1 MPLSPQQKLLLLNQ
15 VKDDPLEAALLSY
28 DWRNFNAR
36 ENQIPPEWEWFL
48 WFVLAGRGFGKTRVG
63 GEWVREKVELYPNS
77 RLRIALVAATAA
89 DARDTM
95 VEGESG
101 ILACS
106 PPWNMPKYEPSKRR
120 LTWPN
125 GTIATC
131 FSAEE
136 PERMRGPQYH
146 FAWADELCAW
156 FRQKEAWDQLM
167 FGLRLPL
174 PDGKQPQVVVTT
186 TPKPQ
191 KLIRELLAKED
202 TAQTRG
208 STHDNKDNL
217 APAFYKQVVSAYN
230 GTRLG
235 RQEIN
240 AEILDDNPNSLWK
253 LDNIA
258 AHREDPNKVKE
269 ILSRCSR
276 IVVGV
281 DPAVT
286 SNPDSD
292 DTGIIVAG
300 IDRNGHDGYVFADN
314 TLQGT
319 PLAWAQAV
327 ARSYKAWGADR
338 VIAEVNNGGD
348 LVEVNIRNVDKNLAY
363 ESVHASR
370 GKTIRAEPVAALY
383 EQGRIH
389 HVGVFD
395 ELETEMTDFNPTSDK
410 QPSPNRMD
418 ALVWAI
424 TKLYGITLAEPRIR
438 RL

>member
-1 MPLSPQQKLLLLNQ
+1 MPFSPQQKLLILEA
-15 VKDDPLEAALLSY
+15 VKDDPIECALLQY

-36 ENQIPPEWEWFL
+36 ENQVAPDWEWFL
-48 WFVLAGRGFGKTRVG
+48 WFILAGRGFGKTRAG
-63 GEWVREKVELYPNS
+63 GEWVREKVEAYPGA
-77 RLRIALVAATAA
+77 RIALVGPTAA
-89 DARDTM
+89 DVRDTM

-106 PPWNMPKYEPSKRR
+106 PPWAMPRYEPSKRR

-136 PERMRGPQYH
+136 PERLRGPQHH
-146 FAWADELCAW
+146 FAWGDELCAW
-156 FRQKEAWDQLM
+156 FRQKDTWDQLM

-174 PDGKQPQVVVTT
+174 PDGRQPQVIVTT

-191 KLIRELLAKED
+191 KLIKELLQKEG
-202 TAQTRG
+202 TAITRG
-208 STHDNKDNL
+208 STHENKANL
-217 APAFYKQVVSAYN
+217 APSFYKQVVDTYN

-240 AEILDDNPNSLWK
+240 AEILDDNPNALWK
-253 LDNIA
+253 LDDIA
-258 AHREDPNKVKE
+258 ATREDPAKVKE
-269 ILSRCSR
+269 ILARCSR
-276 IVVGV
+276 IVIGV
-281 DPAVT
+281 DPAVS

-292 DTGIIVAG
+292 DTGIVVAG
-300 IDRNGHDGYVFADN
+300 IDRNGHDAYVFADN

-319 PLAWAQAV
+319 PLTWAKAV
-327 ARSYKAWGADR
+327 DTSWKAWQADR
-338 VIAEVNNGGD
+338 VVAEVNNGGD
-348 LVEVNIRNVDKNLAY
+348 LVEINIRNVNKNLAY
-363 ESVHASR
+363 TAVHASR

-383 EQGRIH
+383 EQHRVH

-395 ELETEMTDFNPTSDK
+395 KLETEITEYNPTLTN

-418 ALVWAI
+418 ALVWALSFLFNI
-424 TKLYGITLAEPRIR
+424 TIVEPKIR